1 MAPAYNETIH
11 GLDGL
16 GACFQDVREGIIGML
31 LNVEVAQE
39 ILALMAEIRTAEA
52 LEARRF
58 AGMAGGRGPR
68 RRYAWAP
75 LRHADRHRE
84 CPKLRAERKRAMQ
97 GQSDAIDPNRT
108 SGADLPVACSRF
120 F

>member
-31 LNVEVAQE
+31 REQFIEVAPSRPQLPVVQE

-58 AGMAGGRGPR
+58 A
-68 RRYAWAP
+68 
-75 LRHADRHRE
+75 
-84 CPKLRAERKRAMQ
+84 
-97 GQSDAIDPNRT
+97 
-108 SGADLPVACSRF
+108 
-120 F
+120 